1 MDRWMTGSMDLW
13 IDMSCEMSGGLL
25 VTAHGGLGHR
35 GTVPARDETT
45 GFITI
50 EVSSSCHIM
59 STRPFHLACFR
70 AEQAGHDCRSS

>member
-45 GFITI
+45 GFIWFHHHRGFI
-50 EVSSSCHIM
+50 IM
-59 STRPFHLACFR
+59 SYHVYPSLPLGLFS
-70 AEQAGHDCRSS
+70 CRTSWT